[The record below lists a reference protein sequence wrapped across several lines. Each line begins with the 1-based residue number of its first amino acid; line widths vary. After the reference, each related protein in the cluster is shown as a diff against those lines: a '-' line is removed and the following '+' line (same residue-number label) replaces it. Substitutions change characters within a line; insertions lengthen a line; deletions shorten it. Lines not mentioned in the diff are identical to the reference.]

1 MLCHFFIKLLVRG
14 KTVPEKLL
22 QNLHFHLWEI
32 ATRVDIS
39 RKSISEMLRHFR
51 EQCQTDL
58 VERPLVLGG
67 HGTRVLVKE
76 LKVCAFNIHKIF
88 RRTLEF
94 FSQVVVASNKHILMI
109 RAHF

>member
-22 QNLHFHLWEI
+22 QNLHFHLQEI

-39 RKSISEMLRHFR
+39 RRSISEMLRNFR

-67 HGTRVLVKE
+67 HSTRVLVKD
-76 LKVCAFNIHKIF
+76 CAFNIHKIF

-94 FSQVVVASNKHILMI
+94 FPQVVVASNEHILMI